1 MYPLKQL
8 LSSDLARQYAL
19 EGRFHKQPGLFRI
32 ACRLLH
38 PRFLPIF
45 LYRMSRT
52 SRLARIPLAPN
63 LFSYLNLVLFGMDVT
78 PACEIGPGI
87 FFPHTSG
94 IVIGASSIGSNVTLY
109 QGVTLGAKQLDMH
122 FDPSTRP
129 TIGNNVTLGSGAKI
143 LGGITIGDNV
153 KVGANSVVVHSI
165 GPNRTVIGIPA
176 REVFA
181 SGKPS

>member
-1 MYPLKQL
+1 MYPLRQL
-8 LSSDLARQYAL
+8 LSNDLARQYSL
-19 EGRFHKQPGLFRI
+19 EGKLHRHPGCFRI
-32 ACRLLH
+32 LCRLLH
-38 PRFLPIF
+38 PRFLPIV
-45 LYRMSRT
+45 LYRASRA
-52 SRLARIPLAPN
+52 SKLARIPLLPHV
-63 LFSYLNLVLFGMDVT
+63 FGYLNLMLFGMDVT
-78 PACEIGPGI
+78 ATCEIGPGI